1 MPAAGAE
8 AASVP
13 FTSPAAAARRRPR
26 ARACARGAQSG
37 SRAWILARHTH
48 ARIQARTHAHTHAHT
63 HTRTKWTTRRESE
76 GRVVLPAAAAG
87 WTGCASLAAAGASP
101 AAPCRVHTGPKHASE
116 REPDPTHQR
125 PLAPP
130 ADPEAPAACR
140 ACALARVRARR
151 ERGREQPAHLAG
163 SSRLELGDFILKQRK
178 LRVDIPHAAPRAPPP
193 ALLVVPLPPSTP
205 HSTAAAQVPRTRP
218 RVRACQSCPSKFE
231 TSCCRPGARTADRGG
246 GTQTSWGGPDSSG
259 SRPRLRRSATR
270 RCSRRLAVTPDFLLI
285 CGCRAPRGPVSPCV
299 QRARTAARR
308 VADGVD
314 AACRLA
320 RGGQNKAARGH
331 RGHGT
336 RHQQAVSPQAPASP
350 ARPRAPRSLH
360 PRAGRDRARVCAAD
374 ARARAREC
382 GDKRERT
389 LPRGMRKKRVTVRSD

>member
-193 ALLVVPLPPSTP
+193 ALLVAPLPPATP
-205 HSTAAAQVPRTRP
+205 HSTPLLKCHELAQEFV
-218 RVRACQSCPSKFE
+218 
-231 TSCCRPGARTADRGG
+231 
-246 GTQTSWGGPDSSG
+246 
-259 SRPRLRRSATR
+259 
-270 RCSRRLAVTPDFLLI
+270 LA
-285 CGCRAPRGPVSPCV
+285 
-299 QRARTAARR
+299 
-308 VADGVD
+308 
-314 AACRLA
+314 
-320 RGGQNKAARGH
+320 N
-331 RGHGT
+331 
-336 RHQQAVSPQAPASP
+336 P
-350 ARPRAPRSLH
+350 ARPSL
-360 PRAGRDRARVCAAD
+360 RR
-374 ARARAREC
+374 
-382 GDKRERT
+382 
-389 LPRGMRKKRVTVRSD
+389 